1 MPTKSSRLR
10 ISQPTRLASQSRTAL
25 KERQIFVLGY
35 HKTFREFNI
44 SQKFHLPF
52 ALSVFLRLM
61 IPSTDREMSYSSSYM
76 STAYG
81 ATPRGRFY
89 GSALREE
96 IQADID
102 RARAR
107 IRRHVPYHP
116 SYVPRVFEIAG
127 MWRSAQA
134 PSDFWRGV
142 APPHYFGSAS
152 RVSENTPL
160 QLAFA
165 CVHSSGEQCL
175 PAHVHA

>member
-1 MPTKSSRLR
+1 MTCIPTH
-10 ISQPTRLASQSRTAL
+10 A
-25 KERQIFVLGY
+25 FDLG
-35 HKTFREFNI
+35 
-44 SQKFHLPF
+44 
-52 ALSVFLRLM
+52 
-61 IPSTDREMSYSSSYM
+61 REMSYRSSYM

-81 ATPRGRFY
+81 STPRGRFY

-134 PSDFWRGV
+134 PSDFWRNV
-142 APPHYFGSAS
+142 APPHYFGTAS
-152 RVSENTPL
+152 RVSNEVFEL
-160 QLAFA
+160 HCLDLGAFD
-165 CVHSSGEQCL
+165 VF
-175 PAHVHA
+175 